1 MKYSKLDSFTG
12 RKLSDNY
19 VSIYSYD
26 VHMNPKL
33 SSEEKY
39 SEDLA
44 ESIRLYLSPNKKWF
58 IDKFPNRAKF
68 IKKVL
73 GDIK

>member
-26 VHMNPKL
+26 VHMNSKL
-33 SSEEKY
+33 SIEEKY
-39 SEDLA
+39 AEDLA
-44 ESIRLYLSPNKKWF
+44 ESIIRYLNPNDTSFVK
-58 IDKFPNRAKF
+58 KFPNRAKF
-68 IKKVL
+68 IKKLL
-73 GDIK
+73 GDKK